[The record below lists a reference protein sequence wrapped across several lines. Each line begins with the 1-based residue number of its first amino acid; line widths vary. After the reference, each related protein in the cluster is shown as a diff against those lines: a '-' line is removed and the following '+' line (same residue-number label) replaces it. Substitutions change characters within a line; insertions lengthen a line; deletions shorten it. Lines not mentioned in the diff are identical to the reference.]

1 MKLEEKISLHRK
13 QNGWSQEELAFRL
26 GVSRQ
31 AVSKWEMGA
40 SVPDLDNILKMS
52 ELFACSTDHL
62 LKEEDFKP
70 STNESEFVETTQE
83 KSATRKVSDEEGE
96 TYLGLVKKNSWRI
109 AAGVACCV
117 LAPACMFFM
126 QALAAMP
133 SAPFTASVGGGV
145 GVGCLLLFCAIGIVL
160 LISGGVSLSKFDYLE
175 KEEIVIS
182 ETLKQS
188 VLARREQEAK
198 SFALSVGIGV
208 GLCVIAAAPMIV
220 AGACNAPEHITIFML
235 SLLLALVA
243 VGVFLFVKFGM
254 VHGSYQKLLQ
264 EEEYAVEKKREEKRM
279 SAFSGAYWCLV
290 TAGYLAWSF
299 ITSNWGETWIVW
311 PIAGVLFAALY
322 TIVAAVTKKRK

>member
-1 MKLEEKISLHRK
+1 MKLEDKISLHRK

-70 STNESEFVETTQE
+70 STNESEVVETAQE

-96 TYLGLVKKNSWRI
+96 TYLDLVKKNSWRI

-133 SAPFTASVGGGV
+133 SAPFPTR
-145 GVGCLLLFCAIGIVL
+145 
-160 LISGGVSLSKFDYLE
+160 
-175 KEEIVIS
+175 
-182 ETLKQS
+182 Q
-188 VLARREQEAK
+188 RR
-198 SFALSVGIGV
+198 
-208 GLCVIAAAPMIV
+208 M
-220 AGACNAPEHITIFML
+220 
-235 SLLLALVA
+235 
-243 VGVFLFVKFGM
+243 
-254 VHGSYQKLLQ
+254 
-264 EEEYAVEKKREEKRM
+264 KRM
-279 SAFSGAYWCLV
+279 LG
-290 TAGYLAWSF
+290 
-299 ITSNWGETWIVW
+299 
-311 PIAGVLFAALY
+311 
-322 TIVAAVTKKRK
+322 R